1 MKYTTLF
8 VLIFIISYFCI
19 NDSLL
24 LSYHNQVLKSIL
36 LIMTK
41 MKVFSSND
49 DSFVTMMLMISSY
62 MIFVYLYPSVH
73 LFNISY
79 NNVGT
84 SMTNLLS
91 IFKVKHLILIF
102 FVSFYVLVA
111 KVLDNTKFGNN
122 RMIQKIKVS
131 YSF

>member
-1 MKYTTLF
+1 MHEIRCSF
-8 VLIFIISYFCI
+8 CLIFIISYFSI

-24 LSYHNQVLKSIL
+24 LSSNNQVLKSIL

-41 MKVFSSND
+41 TKVFSSND

-73 LFNISY
+73 LFNISC

-91 IFKVKHLILIF
+91 ICKVKYLILIF
-102 FVSFYVLVA
+102 FVSFCVLVA
-111 KVLDNTKFGNN
+111 KVLDYTTFENN
-122 RMIQKIKVS
+122 RMILK
-131 YSF
+131 

>member
-1 MKYTTLF
+1 MKYTALF
-8 VLIFIISYFCI
+8 VLIFIISYFSI

-24 LSYHNQVLKSIL
+24 LSSNNQVLKSIL

-41 MKVFSSND
+41 TKVFSSND

-73 LFNISY
+73 LFNISC

-84 SMTNLLS
+84 SMTNFLS
-91 IFKVKHLILIF
+91 ICKVKHLILIF
-102 FVSFYVLVA
+102 FVSFCVLVA
-111 KVLDNTKFGNN
+111 KVLDYTTFENN
-122 RMIQKIKVS
+122 RMIQK
-131 YSF
+131 

>member
-1 MKYTTLF
+1 MKYTALF
-8 VLIFIISYFCI
+8 VLIFIISYFSI

-24 LSYHNQVLKSIL
+24 LSSNNQILKSIL

-41 MKVFSSND
+41 TKVFSSND

-73 LFNISY
+73 LFNISC

-84 SMTNLLS
+84 SMTNFLS
-91 IFKVKHLILIF
+91 ICKVKYLILIF
-102 FVSFYVLVA
+102 FVSFCVLVA
-111 KVLDNTKFGNN
+111 KVLDYTTFENN
-122 RMIQKIKVS
+122 RMILK
-131 YSF
+131 

>member
-1 MKYTTLF
+1 MKYTALF
-8 VLIFIISYFCI
+8 VLIFIISYFSI

-24 LSYHNQVLKSIL
+24 LSSNNQILKSIL

-41 MKVFSSND
+41 TKVFSSND

-73 LFNISY
+73 LFNISC

-84 SMTNLLS
+84 SMTNFLS
-91 IFKVKHLILIF
+91 ICKVKYLILIF
-102 FVSFYVLVA
+102 FVSFCVLVA
-111 KVLDNTKFGNN
+111 KVLDNTTFENN
-122 RMIQKIKVS
+122 RMILK
-131 YSF
+131 